1 MDKNR
6 VVNQIQDVVKMI
18 TKELNLLIEQL
29 VTKFD
34 EISEERKSALMG
46 LVDFIQNKRNNNEIT
61 DLIFICTHN
70 SRRSHLAQIWAQT
83 AASFYNIPNVFCYS
97 GGTETTAL
105 YPSVTQTLLSSG
117 FKIQQLSKN
126 ENSVYSFK
134 FDENQPSIICF
145 SKRYSDIF
153 NPQSNFAAVMTC
165 THAEENCPFIPNA
178 TKRISLPYNDPKEF
192 DGTPLQKAKYE
203 ERSLEIGIEM
213 LYVFSKLKTG

>member
-1 MDKNR
+1 MVKNL
-6 VVNQIQDVVKMI
+6 VVIQNQDVVKMI
-18 TKELNLLIEQL
+18 TKELNLLIDKL
-29 VTKFD
+29 VTRFD

-61 DLIFICTHN
+61 NLIFICTHN

-83 AASFYNIPNVFCYS
+83 AASFYGISNVFCYS

-105 YPSVTQTLLSSG
+105 YPSVTQTLLNSG

-126 ENSVYSFK
+126 ENPVYSFK

-145 SKRYSDIF
+145 SKRYNDIF

-165 THAEENCPFIPNA
+165 THAEENCPFIPDA
-178 TKRISLPYNDPKEF
+178 AKRISLPFNDPKEF
-192 DGTPLQKAKYE
+192 DGTPLQRAKYE
-203 ERSLEIGIEM
+203 ERSEQIAIEM
-213 LYVFSKLKTG
+213 LYIFSTIKN

>member
-1 MDKNR
+1 MK
-6 VVNQIQDVVKMI
+6 QIQDVVKMI
-18 TKELNLLIEQL
+18 TKELNILIDKL

-34 EISEERKSALMG
+34 EISDERKSTLVG
-46 LVDFIQNKRNNNEIT
+46 LVDFIQNKRNNNEIIN
-61 DLIFICTHN
+61 LIFICTHN

-83 AASFYNIPNVFCYS
+83 AASFYGISNVFCYS

-105 YPSVTQTLLSSG
+105 YPSVTQTLLNSG

-134 FDENQPSIICF
+134 FDENQHPVICF
-145 SKRYSDIF
+145 SKRYNDIF

-192 DGTPLQKAKYE
+192 DGTPLQREKYE
-203 ERSLEIGIEM
+203 ERSEQIAIEM
-213 LYVFSKLKTG
+213 LFVFSLIKN